1 MIILGMSKWSFQW
14 ITNFL
19 NYIINIQSYQNTN
32 KITFH
37 SNSFLFACFSIALGC
52 CKCAT
57 MRFHCAT
64 VLVVLSICAL
74 RGNIADDAMQMDD
87 KSLYLFCTIN
97 EMPHV
102 TVTITKNAL
111 LAAIASYISIT
122 TIYTVGYLQI
132 FNTGHF
138 FSSRHCH
145 DLERKKH
152 WISMVFNE
160 NTNYDFILLSKQGRT
175 PLKYEAVLT
184 TEHFF
189 ENFWGGL
196 PGCSSASCGNSQQDL

>member
-1 MIILGMSKWSFQW
+1 M
-14 ITNFL
+14 

-37 SNSFLFACFSIALGC
+37 SNSLLFACFSIALEC
-52 CKCAT
+52 CKFAR

-74 RGNIADDAMQMDD
+74 RGNIADDAMQVDVN
-87 KSLYLFCTIN
+87 KSLYPFYTTKKI
-97 EMPHV
+97 PHV

-111 LAAIASYISIT
+111 LAAIARYISIP

-138 FSSRHCH
+138 FSSKHCN
-145 DLERKKH
+145 DL
-152 WISMVFNE
+152 
-160 NTNYDFILLSKQGRT
+160 
-175 PLKYEAVLT
+175 
-184 TEHFF
+184 
-189 ENFWGGL
+189 
-196 PGCSSASCGNSQQDL
+196 